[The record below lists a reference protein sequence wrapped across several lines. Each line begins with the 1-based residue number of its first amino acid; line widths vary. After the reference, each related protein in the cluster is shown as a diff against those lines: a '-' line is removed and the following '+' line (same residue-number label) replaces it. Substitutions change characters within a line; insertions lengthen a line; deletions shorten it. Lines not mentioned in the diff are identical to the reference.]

1 MKSSNAEAGK
11 TGEREG
17 MVELIIEKWGNLD
30 GSAGHFWSVWRDG
43 RRIEMSDRMTSTE
56 SAESQ
61 GRLWCEK
68 SLGQAPDR
76 ITRL

>member
-1 MKSSNAEAGK
+1 
-11 TGEREG
+11 

-30 GSAGHFWSVWRDG
+30 GTAGHFWPVWRDG
-43 RRIEMSDRMTSTE
+43 RRIEMGDRMTSAE

-68 SLGQAPDR
+68 NLGQAPDR

>member
-1 MKSSNAEAGK
+1 
-11 TGEREG
+11 

-30 GSAGHFWSVWRDG
+30 GTAGHFWSVWRDG
-43 RRIEMSDRMTSTE
+43 RRIEMGDRMSSAE

-76 ITRL
+76 VTRL